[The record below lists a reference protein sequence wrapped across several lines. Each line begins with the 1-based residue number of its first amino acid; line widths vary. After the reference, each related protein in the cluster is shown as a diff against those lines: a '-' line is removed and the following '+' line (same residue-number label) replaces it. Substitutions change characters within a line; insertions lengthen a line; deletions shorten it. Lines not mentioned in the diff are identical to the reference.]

1 MQRRTGENRI
11 FVAWRPIQRR
21 GWTRKARV
29 PRDKCTDIRRS
40 SIPTDWVVGLEG
52 TELPTPHPVVEPVS
66 DIRVRNGI
74 FRCRDGPVRTA
85 FSSAGDRYGDA
96 GGLEKARVPRHKCA
110 DIRWSSIPEDW
121 VVVCAVLCEPVSTW
135 NSRLSGNLSGNFE
148 KIRCCRPKPSL
159 ISGDLSRASERIP

>member
-1 MQRRTGENRI
+1 M
-11 FVAWRPIQRR
+11 
-21 GWTRKARV
+21 
-29 PRDKCTDIRRS
+29 
-40 SIPTDWVVGLEG
+40 VGLEG

-121 VVVCAVLCEPVSTW
+121 VVGATGIEPVTPSMSTRCSPAELRALRPGHHGW
-135 NSRLSGNLSGNFE
+135 GPYIGSKAGRQGRRSRL
-148 KIRCCRPKPSL
+148 
-159 ISGDLSRASERIP
+159 